1 MKNPESY
8 RLLLLEMLSGV
19 IAFWRYLTDFFC
31 VDGSRVTNSQLRL
44 MLRIGLKRIDIN
56 F

>member
-1 MKNPESY
+1 MKSPELY

-19 IAFWRYLTDFFC
+19 IAFWRYLTDFC
-31 VDGSRVTNSQLRL
+31 VAGSHVTNSQLIL
-44 MLRIGLKRIDIN
+44 TLRIGLKRIDIN